1 VKGKGQSK
9 LLPDDLKEKLKATMP
24 APKKAVPQ
32 VQVSETCPE
41 CGSPMRLQLN
51 RRRGNYFLGCSKY
64 PKCKGTRQPSAELL
78 EQLAES
84 GAVTG

>member
-1 VKGKGQSK
+1 
-9 LLPDDLKEKLKATMP
+9 
-24 APKKAVPQ
+24 
-32 VQVSETCPE
+32 
-41 CGSPMRLQLN
+41 MRLQLN

-64 PKCKGTRQPSAELL
+64 PKCKGTCQPSAELL